1 MFKPEA
7 YEEQKAKAI
16 QKIADAVKS
25 GNAEDASAAVTE
37 FCNTIYEKIIGDYKE
52 LQGTHDEQALTQ
64 RGYRQL
70 TSAEQKFYEGIME
83 SVKASDA
90 KQALLTAIPDGA
102 MPTTIIEDVYKELKA
117 EHPLLSKINFRFV
130 GYITKWILSDHSTQK
145 AVWGK
150 ITDAITKE
158 IASGLKEVDV
168 HQNKLS
174 AFVLISKGLIDMGPT
189 FLDAYV
195 REVLAASLAYG
206 LEDGIVNGNG
216 VDCPIGMTRDIHD
229 GVSFSTST
237 GYPLKTAIKLKSFRP
252 KEYGD
257 VLSKLAKTEKGN
269 DRTFGS
275 VILITNMTD
284 YLTKVMP
291 ATTVLNGSGAFV
303 KDVFPF
309 ATETIVSSAVATGK
323 AIIGIPEEYS
333 LLAGGDK
340 NGVIEF
346 SDDYKFVEDQRA
358 YKIKQYA
365 TGRAYDNTCFLLLD
379 ISELEELY
387 VLVKNMAEKTTVT
400 A

>member
-229 GVSFSTST
+229 GVSFSTSD

-269 DRTFGS
+269 DRTFDS

-358 YKIKQYA
+358 CKIKQYA

-387 VLVKNMAEKTTVT
+387 VLVKDMAEKTTVT

>member
-70 TSAEQKFYEGIME
+70 TTAEQKFYEGIME

-117 EHPLLSKINFRFV
+117 DHPLLSKINFRFV

-158 IASGLKEVDV
+158 IVSGLKEVDV

-195 REVLAASLAYG
+195 REVLASSLAYG
-206 LEDGIVNGNG
+206 LEDGIVNGSG
-216 VDCPIGMTRDIHD
+216 VDCPIGMTRDIHE
-229 GVSFSTST
+229 GVSFSTSD
-237 GYPLKTAIKLKSFRP
+237 GYPLKEAIKLKSFRP

-309 ATETIVSSAVATGK
+309 ATETIVSSAVASGK

-333 LLAGGDK
+333 LLAGGAKD
-340 NGVIEF
+340 GVIEF
-346 SDDYKFVEDQRA
+346 SDEYKFVEDQRA

-387 VLVKNMAEKTTVT
+387 VLVKDMAENTTVT

>member
-70 TSAEQKFYEGIME
+70 TTAEQKFYEGIME

-237 GYPLKTAIKLKSFRP
+237 GYPHKTAIKLKSFRP

-309 ATETIVSSAVATGK
+309 ATETIVSSAVASGK

-387 VLVKNMAEKTTVT
+387 VLVKDMAEKTTVT